1 MASIERRARQDR
13 RRYDGGAL
21 PPGLSERRL
30 HAERRLP
37 RVAERTISDTEWR
50 TYFGGKGRSRNG
62 YTVVLED
69 RPSNI
74 PGKLWGDL

>member
-13 RRYDGGAL
+13 RRLDGG
-21 PPGLSERRL
+21 PPDGLSERRL

-37 RVAERTISDTEWR
+37 KVAERPISDAEWR
-50 TYFGGKGRSRNG
+50 TYLGRQGRTRNG
-62 YTVVLED
+62 YLVVLQD
-69 RPSNI
+69 RPSDI

>member
-13 RRYDGGAL
+13 RRSDGGSPA
-21 PPGLSERRL
+21 GLAERRL

-37 RVAERTISDTEWR
+37 KVAERTIPDTEWR
-50 TYFGGKGRSRNG
+50 TYFGRQGRTRYG
-62 YTVVLED
+62 YTVVLQD
-69 RPSNI
+69 RPSDI